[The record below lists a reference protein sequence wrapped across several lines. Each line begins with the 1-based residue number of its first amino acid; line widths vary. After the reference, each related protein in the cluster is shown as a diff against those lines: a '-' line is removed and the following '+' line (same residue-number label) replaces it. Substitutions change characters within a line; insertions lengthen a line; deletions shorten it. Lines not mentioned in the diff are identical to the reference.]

1 MSPQAVKPRLKRGV
15 RLTYD
20 HTRDIQVLLYPEG
33 VLVPN
38 PTATAILNL
47 CDGETDVE
55 AITLALSNQYDG
67 GQHQQVVDVLTRLAD
82 RQVVEWS

>member
-1 MSPQAVKPRLKRGV
+1 VKPRLKRGV

-20 HTRDIQVLLYPEG
+20 HTRDLQVVLYPEG

-38 PTATAILNL
+38 PTATAILKL
-47 CDGETDVE
+47 VDGDTTVDE
-55 AITLALSNQYDG
+55 ITLALSNQYDG
-67 GQHQQVVDVLTRLAD
+67 VRVDQVVEVLTRLAD

>member
-1 MSPQAVKPRLKRGV
+1 MSPQAGKPRLKRGV

-47 CDGETDVE
+47 CDGETDVA

-67 GQHQQVVDVLTRLAD
+67 VKPQQVVDVLTRLAD

>member
-1 MSPQAVKPRLKRGV
+1 MKPRLKRGV

-38 PTATAILNL
+38 PTATAILRL
-47 CDGETDVE
+47 CDGEADIA

-67 GQHQQVVDVLTRLAD
+67 VKAEQVVDVLTRLAD

>member
-1 MSPQAVKPRLKRGV
+1 MKPRLKRGV

-20 HTRDIQVLLYPEG
+20 HTRDLQVVLYPEG

-38 PTATAILNL
+38 PTATAILEL
-47 CDGETDVE
+47 CDGDTTVDE
-55 AITLALSNQYDG
+55 ITLALSNQYDG
-67 GQHQQVVDVLTRLAD
+67 VRADQVVEVLSRLAD

>member
-1 MSPQAVKPRLKRGV
+1 MTAPATRPRLKRGV

-20 HTRDIQVLLYPEG
+20 HTRDLQVLLYPEG

-38 PTATAILNL
+38 PTATAILRL
-47 CDGETDVE
+47 CDGNSTLDE
-55 AITLALSNQYDG
+55 ITVALSKQYAEV
-67 GQHQQVVDVLTRLAD
+67 QPQQVADVLARLAE

>member
-1 MSPQAVKPRLKRGV
+1 V

-38 PTATAILNL
+38 PTATAILQL
-47 CDGETDVE
+47 CDGETSVDD
-55 AITLALSNQYDG
+55 ITVALGNQYDG
-67 GQHQQVVDVLTRLAD
+67 VRADQVLDVLTRLAD
-82 RQVVEWS
+82 RQVVEWA

>member
-1 MSPQAVKPRLKRGV
+1 MTPRLKRGV

-38 PTATAILNL
+38 PTATAILQL
-47 CDGETDVE
+47 CDGATSVDD
-55 AITLALSNQYDG
+55 ITVALSNQYDG
-67 GQHQQVVDVLTRLAD
+67 VKEDQVLEVLTRLAD
-82 RQVVEWS
+82 RQVVEWA

>member
-1 MSPQAVKPRLKRGV
+1 VKPQTEKPRLKRGV

-20 HTRDIQVLLYPEG
+20 HTRDLQVLLYPEG

-38 PTATAILNL
+38 PTATAILQL
-47 CDGETDVE
+47 CDGETSVDE
-55 AITLALSNQYDG
+55 ITLALSKQYAG
-67 GQHQQVVDVLTRLAD
+67 VQAQQVADVLTRLAD

>member
-1 MSPQAVKPRLKRGV
+1 
-15 RLTYD
+15 
-20 HTRDIQVLLYPEG
+20 

-38 PTATAILNL
+38 PTATAILQL
-47 CDGETDVE
+47 CDGEADVD

-67 GQHQQVVDVLTRLAD
+67 VQPEQVVEVLIRLAD

>member
-1 MSPQAVKPRLKRGV
+1 VKPRLKRGV

-20 HTRDIQVLLYPEG
+20 HTRDLQVVLYPEG

-38 PTATAILNL
+38 PTASAILEL
-47 CDGETDVE
+47 CDGDTTVDE
-55 AITLALSNQYDG
+55 ITLALSNQYDG
-67 GQHQQVVDVLTRLAD
+67 VRADQVVEVLTRLAD

>member
-1 MSPQAVKPRLKRGV
+1 MKPRLKRGV

-20 HTRDIQVLLYPEG
+20 HTRDLQVLLYPEG

-38 PTATAILNL
+38 PTATAILQL
-47 CDGETDVE
+47 CDGDTTVDE
-55 AITLALSNQYDG
+55 ITLALGNQYDG
-67 GQHQQVVDVLTRLAD
+67 VQAQQVVDVLTRLAD